1 MANNSRHQHSRDR
14 QTDRNDDSERS
25 RHDNRQNTY
34 GEGRENENTIDRS
47 EERNDRISTAVP
59 DNYERDSE

>member
-1 MANNSRHQHSRDR
+1 MANNSRPQHSRDR
-14 QTDRNDDSERS
+14 QNDRNDESERS
-25 RHDNRQNTY
+25 RRDNRQNTY